1 MRIGEQKNIIDRV
14 VSKENQIFID
24 HSPEYV
30 GQAQNILSPAFFL
43 SCLEIA
49 KNFFET
55 RKAYY
60 ESETARLDY
69 KASIKKDEKE
79 DEEMFE
85 AYRERRKKIELEASV
100 KKVVDEIGVGK
111 SGKTHDELKTQLIKA
126 TTELVKELEKG
137 TEFHLSLNPP
147 SYANRERQSFVI
159 DYSKVRE
166 ITNPKEVIL
175 VISQNSEDNIEE
187 SQID

>member
-85 AYRERRKKIELEASV
+85 AYRERR
-100 KKVVDEIGVGK
+100 
-111 SGKTHDELKTQLIKA
+111 
-126 TTELVKELEKG
+126 
-137 TEFHLSLNPP
+137 N
-147 SYANRERQSFVI
+147 
-159 DYSKVRE
+159 
-166 ITNPKEVIL
+166 
-175 VISQNSEDNIEE
+175 
-187 SQID
+187 